1 MKFYISNFLL
11 TKIKTIAMLKKLL
24 PYLQQKKKVLI
35 FIFFLCFSLFSFA
48 QQKIIVNGIVFKENS
63 LPLTGVSINIK
74 GTNVG
79 TTTDSEGKFSIQA
92 NRGAILDFS
101 FVGMKTQQIKISD
114 KTNLSI
120 IMQDDIVAIDEVV
133 VIGYGGVKKSDL
145 TGSVAYVNSKS
156 INRTPTYDLLAALQG
171 QVSGVNIQQRTG
183 APGAV
188 NMIRIRGANSLSR
201 NSNDPLYVVDG
212 MILSRIGTD
221 ITTNDVQSIQIL
233 KDASATAIYGSRGA
247 NGVIIITTKRGTTGK
262 TQVSYDAYVG
272 THDIIKKLEFLN
284 ADEYKD
290 YYTKSRQNATTNR
303 VIDPNIINSTSNTD
317 WIDEVYKQGL
327 SHNHTISVRGGSN
340 QSKYYTSINYFSQDG
355 VMRNTD
361 YKRFSLRFN
370 GDQLISDKL
379 QLSENLL
386 LAYTNT
392 HGIFADETVS
402 NGVAWAR
409 PTQPVLDA
417 NGKPTFVQ
425 LPFPRTNPRSL
436 VDDVI
441 NQSIGYRIVAN
452 IVLDYKIMN
461 GLVAKFNVG
470 TETNLGGSNYYVP
483 LAFSESSFRGS
494 ARKGYSSTVSWI
506 NENTLNYSTI
516 LNQDHRINA
525 VAGVTFQ
532 DTKSDGLSGSSTGY
546 IIDGFQYNNLAAGTT
561 QSSSSSYAKFSL
573 LSYLGR
579 LDYAFKEKVLL
590 TLSGRYDGSSR
601 LAEGHKYEFFPSAAL
616 AWKISKEEFLKNNKT
631 ISELKLRGSWGKTG
645 SQSVAPYS
653 SFATL
658 GVTNVYPAG
667 GTTPSIAYIPATV
680 ANENLTW
687 ETTDQIN
694 FGVDLGLFNDR
705 IQFTGEFYK
714 KNTKGLL
721 FSRLTPPSSGY
732 LSAIQNIGEVENK
745 GLEFLIQSRNFSG
758 AFDWSTT
765 FNLTLNRAK
774 VLDLGKNPAGEAIL
788 QINTSEGVGWFPII
802 VGKVPF
808 QPYGYL
814 IDNVN
819 MTTGKYTYQ
828 DLNKDGV
835 VNAKDQA
842 VIGSFQ
848 PKFIFGLINDFGYKN
863 FDLSIFLQGS
873 VGNDI
878 FLDAFRH
885 GLALNGNNNILR
897 SIYKGMGTLYPIPNA
912 DYSNSAG
919 GNTPAII
926 FDGTYVRVKDL
937 TLGYTFPTTTNISSL
952 RIYVTG
958 TNLITFDKNYP
969 WYDPEVSAGDDVITG
984 WDRGGYANNKSF
996 IFGLKVN
1003 F

>member
-1 MKFYISNFLL
+1 MS
-11 TKIKTIAMLKKLL
+11 KKLL

-35 FIFFLCFSLFSFA
+35 FIFFLFFSLFSFA
-48 QQKIIVNGIVFKENS
+48 QQKIIVNGIVFKQNS
-63 LPLTGVSINIK
+63 VPLPGVSVNIK
-74 GTNVG
+74 GTKVG
-79 TTTDSEGKFSIQA
+79 TTTDLEGKFSIPA
-92 NRGAILDFS
+92 NRGTILDFS
-101 FVGMKTQQIKISD
+101 YVGMKTQQIKIND
-114 KTNLSI
+114 KTNFNI
-120 IMQDDIVAIDEVV
+120 TMQEDIVAVEEVV
-133 VIGYGGVKKSDL
+133 VIGYGEVKKSDL
-145 TGSVAYVNSKS
+145 TGSVSYVNSKN

-201 NSNDPLYVVDG
+201 NSNEPLYVVDG

-262 TQVSYDAYVG
+262 TQVSYDAYLG
-272 THDIIKKLEFLN
+272 FHDIIKKLEFLN

-290 YYTKSRQNATTNR
+290 YYKKSRQNATTNTI
-303 VIDPNIINSTSNTD
+303 IDPNIINSNSNTD
-317 WIDEVYKQGL
+317 WIDQIYQQGL
-327 SHNHTISVRGGSN
+327 SQNHTISVRGGSN
-340 QSKYYTSINYFSQDG
+340 QSKYYTSINYFNQKG
-355 VMRNTD
+355 VIRNTD

-370 GDQLISDKL
+370 GDQLISNKL
-379 QLSENLL
+379 KLSENIL

-392 HGIFADETVS
+392 NGVFADETVS

-409 PTQPVLDA
+409 PTQSVLDA

-436 VDDVI
+436 VDAVI

-452 IVLDYKIMN
+452 IILDYKITN
-461 GLVAKFNVG
+461 SLVAKFNVG
-470 TETNLGGSNYYVP
+470 TEANLGGSNNYTP
-483 LAFSESSFRGS
+483 LTLSESSFRGS

-506 NENTLNYSTI
+506 NENTLNYSTT
-516 LNQDHRINA
+516 LNHDHRINA

-532 DTKSDGLSGSSTGY
+532 DTKSDGLTGGSTGY
-546 IIDGFQYNNLAAGTT
+546 VIDGFEYNNLAAGTT

-579 LDYAFKEKVLL
+579 LDYAFKEKLLL

-616 AWKISKEEFLKNNKT
+616 VWKISEEKFLKNNKT

-667 GTTPSIAYIPATV
+667 GTTPTIGYIPARV

-732 LSAIQNIGEVENK
+732 SSAIQNIGEVENK
-745 GLEFLIQSRNFSG
+745 GLEFLIRSRNFTG

-774 VLDLGKNPAGEAIL
+774 VLDLGKNPAGQPVL

-808 QPYGYL
+808 QPFGYF
-814 IDNVN
+814 IDNVDLK
-819 MTTGKYTYQ
+819 TGKYTYK

-835 VNAKDQA
+835 VDAKDQD
-842 VIGSFQ
+842 VIGNFQ
-848 PKFIFGLINDFGYKN
+848 PKFIFGFINDFSYKN

-873 VGNDI
+873 VGNDV
-878 FLDAFRH
+878 FLDAYRH
-885 GLALNGNNNILR
+885 GLALNGNNNILK
-897 SIYKGMGTLYPIPNA
+897 SIYNGMGTIYPIPNA
-912 DYSNSAG
+912 DYGTSAG

-937 TLGYTFPTTTNISSL
+937 TLGYTFPTTTNKAPFSSL
-952 RIYVTG
+952 RVYVTG
-958 TNLITFDKNYP
+958 SNLITFDKNYP

-984 WDRGGYANNKSF
+984 WDRGGYANNKSI

>member
-1 MKFYISNFLL
+1 
-11 TKIKTIAMLKKLL
+11 MLKNLL
-24 PYLQQKKKVLI
+24 PNLQQKKKVLI
-35 FIFFLCFSLFSFA
+35 FIFFLFFSLFSFA
-48 QQKIIVNGIVFKENS
+48 QQKIIVNGIVFNENNV
-63 LPLTGVSINIK
+63 PMPGVSVNLK
-74 GTNVG
+74 GTTVG
-79 TTTDSEGKFSIQA
+79 TTTDADGKFSIQV
-92 NRGAILDFS
+92 NKGAILDFS
-101 FVGMKTQQIKISD
+101 YVGMKTQQVKIQD
-114 KTNLSI
+114 RTNFNI
-120 IMQDDIVAIDEVV
+120 IMQEDLVALDEVV
-133 VIGYGGVKKSDL
+133 VIGYGEVKKSDL
-145 TGSVAYVNSKS
+145 TGSVSYVNSKN

-262 TQVSYDAYVG
+262 PQVSYDAYVG
-272 THDIIKKLEFLN
+272 VHNIIKKLEFLN

-290 YYTKSRQNATTNR
+290 YYKKSRQNATTNT

-317 WIDEVYKQGL
+317 WIDEVYRQGL
-327 SHNHTISVRGGSN
+327 SNNHTISVRGGSN
-340 QSKYYTSINYFSQDG
+340 QSKYYTSINYFNQKG
-355 VMRNTD
+355 VIRNTD

-370 GDQLISDKL
+370 GDQLISNKL
-379 QLSENLL
+379 QLSENIL
-386 LAYTNT
+386 LAYTKTN
-392 HGIFADETVS
+392 GIFADETVS

-436 VDDVI
+436 VDAVI

-452 IVLDYKIMN
+452 MALDYKITN

-470 TETNLGGSNYYVP
+470 TETNLGGSNNYVP
-483 LAFSESSFRGS
+483 LTLSESSFRGS
-494 ARKGYSSTVSWI
+494 AGKGYNSTVSWI
-506 NENTLNYSTI
+506 NENTLNYTTFI
-516 LNQDHRINA
+516 NKDNHINA

-546 IIDGFQYNNLAAGTT
+546 VIDGFQYNNLAAGTT

-579 LDYAFKEKVLL
+579 VDYAYKEKVLL

-601 LAEGHKYEFFPSAAL
+601 LAEGHKYNFFPSAAL
-616 AWKISKEEFLKNNKT
+616 AWKISEEKFLQNNKT

-653 SFATL
+653 SFAAL
-658 GVTNVYPAG
+658 GVTNVYPSG
-667 GTTPSIAYIPATV
+667 GTTPSIGYIPATV

-732 LSAIQNIGEVENK
+732 SSAIQNIGEVENK
-745 GLEFLIQSRNFSG
+745 GLEFLIRSRNFSG

-774 VLDLGKNPAGEAIL
+774 VLDLGKNPAGQPVL

-808 QPYGYL
+808 QPYGYF

-819 MTTGKYTYQ
+819 LQTGKYTYK

-835 VNAKDQA
+835 VDAKDQD
-842 VIGSFQ
+842 VIGNFQ
-848 PKFIFGLINDFGYKN
+848 PKYIFGLINDFSYKN

-873 VGNDI
+873 VGNDV
-878 FLDAFRH
+878 FLDAYRH
-885 GLALNGNNNILR
+885 GLALNGNNNILK
-897 SIYKGMGTLYPIPNA
+897 SIYNGVGTIYPIPNA
-912 DYSNSAG
+912 DYGTSAG

-937 TLGYTFPTTTNISSL
+937 TLGYTFPTTTNKAPFSSL
-952 RIYVTG
+952 RVYVSG
-958 TNLITFDKNYP
+958 SNLITFDKNYP

-984 WDRGGYANNKSF
+984 WDRGGYANNKSV
-996 IFGLKVN
+996 IFGLKVT

>member
-1 MKFYISNFLL
+1 
-11 TKIKTIAMLKKLL
+11 MLKKLL
-24 PYLQQKKKVLI
+24 AYLQQKKKVSI
-35 FIFFLCFSLFSFA
+35 FMFFLCFSLFSFA

-63 LPLTGVSINIK
+63 VPLPGVSVNIK
-74 GTNVG
+74 GTKVG
-79 TTTDSEGKFSIQA
+79 TTTDLEGKFSIQA

-101 FVGMKTQQIKISD
+101 YVGMKTQEIKIND
-114 KTNLSI
+114 KTNFNI
-120 IMQDDIVAIDEVV
+120 TMQEDIVAVEEVV
-133 VIGYGGVKKSDL
+133 VIGYGEVKKTDL
-145 TGSVAYVNSKS
+145 TGSVASVNSKA

-171 QVSGVNIQQRTG
+171 QVSGVNIQQRSG

-212 MILSRIGTD
+212 MILSSIGTD

-262 TQVSYDAYVG
+262 PQVSYDAYVG
-272 THDIIKKLEFLN
+272 FHDIIKKLEFLN

-290 YYTKSRQNATTNR
+290 YYKKSRQNATTNT
-303 VIDPNIINSTSNTD
+303 VIDTNIINSNSNTD
-317 WIDEVYKQGL
+317 WIDQVYQKGL
-327 SHNHTISVRGGSN
+327 SQNHTISVRGGSN
-340 QSKYYTSINYFSQDG
+340 QSKYYTSVNYFNQKG
-355 VMRNTD
+355 VIRNTD

-370 GDQLISDKL
+370 GDQLISKKL
-379 QLSENLL
+379 QLSENIL
-386 LAYTNT
+386 LAHTNT
-392 HGIFADETVS
+392 NGVFADETVS

-436 VDDVI
+436 VDGVI

-452 IVLDYKIMN
+452 VVLDYKITN
-461 GLVAKFNVG
+461 SLVAKFNVG
-470 TETNLGGSNYYVP
+470 TEANLGGSNNYVP
-483 LAFSESSFRGS
+483 LSLSESSFRGS
-494 ARKGYSSTVSWI
+494 ARKGYSSRVSWI
-506 NENTLNYSTI
+506 NENTLNYSTT

-532 DTKSDGLSGSSTGY
+532 DTKSDGLTGGSIGY
-546 IIDGFQYNNLAAGTT
+546 VIDGFEYNNLAAGTT

-579 LDYAFKEKVLL
+579 LDYAFKEKLLL

-601 LAEGHKYEFFPSAAL
+601 LAEGNKYEFFPSAAL
-616 AWKISKEEFLKNNKT
+616 AWKISEENFLKNNKT

-645 SQSVAPYS
+645 SQSIAPYS

-658 GVTNVYPAG
+658 GVTNVFPNG
-667 GTTPSIAYIPATV
+667 GTTPSIGYIPATV

-732 LSAIQNIGEVENK
+732 SSAIQNIGEVENK
-745 GLEFLIQSRNFSG
+745 GLEFLIRSRNFTG
-758 AFDWSTT
+758 AIGWSTT

-774 VLDLGKNPAGEAIL
+774 VLDLGKNPAGQPVL
-788 QINTSEGVGWFPII
+788 QVNTSEGIGWFPII

-808 QPYGYL
+808 QPFGYL
-814 IDNVN
+814 IDNVDLK
-819 MTTGKYTYQ
+819 TGVYTYK

-835 VNAKDQA
+835 VDARDQD
-842 VIGSFQ
+842 VIGNFQ
-848 PKFIFGLINDFGYKN
+848 PKYIFGFINDFSYKN

-873 VGNDI
+873 VGNDV
-878 FLDAFRH
+878 FLDAYRH
-885 GLALNGNNNILR
+885 GLALNGNNNILK
-897 SIYKGMGTLYPIPNA
+897 SIYNGMGKIYPIPNA
-912 DYSNSAG
+912 DYGTSAG

-937 TLGYTFPTTTNISSL
+937 TLGYSFPTTKNKSPFSSL

-958 TNLITFDKNYP
+958 SNIITFDKNYP

-984 WDRGGYANNKSF
+984 WDRGGYANNKSI
-996 IFGLKVN
+996 IFGLKVI